1 MSATTKKKH
10 VCREVLDEFVLP
22 SEGQTIV
29 KVVAGRGN
37 NLHEVIDDC
46 GNAFLVSMPTKFRK
60 NVWIKRGDFVIVDPI
75 EEGDKVKAEIATI
88 LYRDQIRYIKRENQ
102 WPSGFEDAKNKSPT
116 PCGDAEDDVDD
127 SGIPVDMLPPED
139 DEEDD
144 DDEFLVSNPNRP
156 PPAYESCEDSD
167 ADSDEDSEEEE
178 VEDGTSNSAE
188 IASAMRRCQLAST
201 QSKCKG

>member
-37 NLHEVIDDC
+37 NLHEVIDEC

-75 EEGDKVKAEIATI
+75 EEGDKVKAEIVTI
-88 LYRDQIRYIKRENQ
+88 LYRDQIRHIKRENQ

-116 PCGDAEDDVDD
+116 PCGDAEEDVAD

-144 DDEFLVSNPNRP
+144 DDDDFLVSNPNRP
-156 PPAYESCEDSD
+156 LPAYESSEDS
-167 ADSDEDSEEEE
+167 EEGSEEEE
-178 VEDGTSNSAE
+178 VEDGTSSSE
-188 IASAMRRCQLAST
+188 IASAMRRCQLVST